1 MSRAQLFNISEFQ
14 SDKFDSN
21 PKTID
26 NKGKNNDG
34 GSSMNKDYVTHEEL
48 NHAID
53 HLSDKLDLMEA
64 HIDNKFEQV
73 NTKFEQVNTKFE
85 QVNTKFEQVNTK
97 FATQKV
103 WFYGTA
109 ISIILATLTIV
120 KFIH

>member
-73 NTKFEQVNTKFE
+73 NIKFE

>member
-73 NTKFEQVNTKFE
+73 NTKFEQVNTKF
-85 QVNTKFEQVNTK
+85 
-97 FATQKV
+97 ATQKV